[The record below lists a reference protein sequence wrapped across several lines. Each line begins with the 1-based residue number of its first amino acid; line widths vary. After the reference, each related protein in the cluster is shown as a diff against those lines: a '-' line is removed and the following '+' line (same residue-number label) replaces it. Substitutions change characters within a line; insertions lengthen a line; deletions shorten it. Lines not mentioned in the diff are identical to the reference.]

1 MGLIMILKK
10 FVPDFVLAEI
20 RKRRP
25 ERIEEFSFDS
35 SLDVKKDIQDKY
47 HHRGD
52 LLDLFADNKDFIV
65 HKWHH
70 YIPLYERYFSPFR
83 GRNIRFLE
91 IGVSKG
97 GSLQMWRRYFGD
109 QAVIYGI
116 DIDPACSKFNGLA
129 GQVRI
134 GSQADG
140 EFLEAV
146 IEEMGGLDLVLDD
159 GSHHMEHIR
168 RSLQVLFPHL
178 SDGGLYMI
186 EDLHTSYWK
195 EFGGGLRSRGNFFSY
210 LRDLVDD
217 LHHWY
222 HKGGVKL
229 SDVSQS
235 CSGIHIHDSLVV
247 LEKNRVY
254 QPVHSQNR

>member
-10 FVPDFVLAEI
+10 FVPDFLLAEI

-25 ERIEEFSFDS
+25 KRIENFSFDG

-47 HHRGD
+47 GHRGD
-52 LLDLFADNKDFIV
+52 LLDLFAGNKNFIV

-70 YIPLYERYFSPFR
+70 YIPLYERYFSAFR
-83 GRNIRFLE
+83 GREIRFLE

-109 QAVIYGI
+109 QAIIYGI
-116 DIDPACSKFNGLA
+116 DVDPECAKFNGLA
-129 GQVRI
+129 AQVRI
-134 GSQADG
+134 GSQADAK
-140 EFLEAV
+140 FLEAV
-146 IEEMGGLDLVLDD
+146 IAEMGGLDLVLDD
-159 GSHHMEHIR
+159 GSHHMQHIR
-168 RSLQVLFPHL
+168 TSLKVLFPHL

-195 EFGGGLRSRGNFFSY
+195 EFGGGYRSKANFFSY
-210 LRDLVDD
+210 VRDLVDD

-222 HKGGVKL
+222 HGNGMKQ
-229 SDVSQS
+229 SDVSAS